1 MLKSQFFQDKSFLIR
16 SFIILFFSGYF
27 LVGLN
32 IYKDYGISFDEE
44 TNRLYGLTNGNYILK
59 KTLSENSYD
68 KFFSE
73 VTKSKFPE
81 KIKLKKPTELQNFFD
96 RAYGVFFELP
106 LATIEVLFNVK
117 DDRDVFLLRH
127 LITFIFFWV
136 SCIYFYLLLNK
147 IFKNKIIS
155 LIGVVFLIINPRI
168 FANSFYNSKDVV
180 FLGIFLIAN
189 YYGYSIIEK
198 RKIRNILL
206 FSFFS
211 AGLINLRLF
220 GVIVPFAFIL
230 NFVFNNFKKRII
242 LDTLYIKLILL
253 ILILYYFLTPYLWE
267 NPIDNFLHTIN
278 HFTNLPVYETF
289 YFGESIKTTNTP
301 WHYIAT
307 WILITS
313 PPFFIFIFLGG
324 LFIIFLKD
332 LKKYND
338 LTIFYALISLF
349 SYIFL
354 PYVILNILN
363 VTMYDGW
370 RHFYFMYPVLIIVS
384 LHLFKYISTL
394 RTSYWN
400 IFLILTLLI
409 VSINFIGLFKQHPY
423 QNIYFNSV
431 FIKNPLEKFEK
442 DYWGLSDKQV
452 LQNFLKVKKNEEKF
466 VYGYSGSMFK
476 SSLKILKPEDR
487 KKFVNYQDNISKL
500 KQHSGKIYF
509 FQNNRH
515 NPNYKLLKKYSY
527 TIFELV
533 RSNIIINGVY
543 EFDTISDYNAWK
555 KENQIN

>member
-106 LATIEVLFNVK
+106 LATIEVVFNVK

-127 LITFIFFWV
+127 LITFIFFWF

-155 LIGVVFLIINPRI
+155 LIGVVFLITNPRI

-211 AGLINLRLF
+211 AGL
-220 GVIVPFAFIL
+220 
-230 NFVFNNFKKRII
+230 
-242 LDTLYIKLILL
+242 
-253 ILILYYFLTPYLWE
+253 
-267 NPIDNFLHTIN
+267 
-278 HFTNLPVYETF
+278 
-289 YFGESIKTTNTP
+289 
-301 WHYIAT
+301 
-307 WILITS
+307 
-313 PPFFIFIFLGG
+313 
-324 LFIIFLKD
+324 
-332 LKKYND
+332 
-338 LTIFYALISLF
+338 
-349 SYIFL
+349 
-354 PYVILNILN
+354 
-363 VTMYDGW
+363 
-370 RHFYFMYPVLIIVS
+370 
-384 LHLFKYISTL
+384 
-394 RTSYWN
+394 
-400 IFLILTLLI
+400 
-409 VSINFIGLFKQHPY
+409 
-423 QNIYFNSV
+423 
-431 FIKNPLEKFEK
+431 
-442 DYWGLSDKQV
+442 
-452 LQNFLKVKKNEEKF
+452 
-466 VYGYSGSMFK
+466 
-476 SSLKILKPEDR
+476 
-487 KKFVNYQDNISKL
+487 
-500 KQHSGKIYF
+500 
-509 FQNNRH
+509 
-515 NPNYKLLKKYSY
+515 
-527 TIFELV
+527 
-533 RSNIIINGVY
+533 
-543 EFDTISDYNAWK
+543 
-555 KENQIN
+555 